1 MLQLFLTIT
10 GVATGLVAL
19 VYVAVNVIRRSTKFL
34 SQEDQERED
43 KENGFFRLRKT
54 EDEEEEMFL

>member
-1 MLQLFLTIT
+1 MLNLFLTIC

-19 VYVAVNVIRRSTKFL
+19 VYVSVNVIRRSTKFL

>member
-1 MLQLFLTIT
+1 MLNLFLTIC

-43 KENGFFRLRKT
+43 RENGFFRLRKT